1 MQNHEQKAQ
10 FLSPKI
16 VGNQVFGWSPQT
28 SYNKI
33 FNETFPFPLYLI
45 GGLKMVKVSDI
56 QQVIDSIKPVE
67 STKIA
72 PEKEPK
78 KRGRPTKASQIEKI
92 GGAK

>member
-1 MQNHEQKAQ
+1 
-10 FLSPKI
+10 
-16 VGNQVFGWSPQT
+16 
-28 SYNKI
+28 
-33 FNETFPFPLYLI
+33 
-45 GGLKMVKVSDI
+45 MVKVSDI